1 MSNERDQQIKEHAYR
16 LWQEA
21 GRPADRA
28 LDHWV
33 EAERRIKQGGT
44 TAGQANEGEGNVT
57 AARNYNRKTRNFA
70 ETGPVEKQAKQ
81 AAADLDG
88 PKQQSLQKAE
98 AAGRSRSR
106 GEDPAVRPSKSR

>member
-1 MSNERDQQIKEHAYR
+1 MSNDRDQQIKEHAYR

-33 EAERRIKQGGT
+33 EAERRVKAGGST
-44 TAGQANEGEGNVT
+44 PGQANEGEGNVT
-57 AARNYNRKTRNFA
+57 AARNYNRKARKFA
-70 ETGPVEKQAKQ
+70 ETGPVEAQAKQ

-88 PKQQSLQKAE
+88 PKKRSLQKAE

-106 GEDPAVRPSKSR
+106 GEDPAVKASKPR